1 MSKVTPG
8 DELQIK
14 AADWNILMDVADI
27 QRQDLFRRTPASA
40 GLVRSTGVVVPAKNT
55 TGSTVSR
62 FHAMGIGDPLFTY
75 ADNAQTFK
83 NQLGFEGKA
92 MSSSYLGKF
101 CVAQETIANGKIG
114 LCMVQGVTPAEITVG
129 DADDTHVDV
138 DTAGGSKLVSD
149 AGGGGLILHKPTGT
163 GTKWAV
169 IAIGGSHTGQL
180 KKQHCR
186 FTLGGALATTDASQ
200 SATIQTQ
207 YGPGVD
213 HPSTSITV
221 RNLLT
226 HTAGTYVFEGD
237 SGDAGI
243 AMYDSGT
250 TWNIIQME
258 CP

>member
-1 MSKVTPG
+1 MGVKKG
-8 DELQIK
+8 DPLLIR
-14 AADWNILMDVADI
+14 ADDWNVLLRVADDARRGALSAVAAE
-27 QRQDLFRRTPASA
+27 QRQSWPS
-40 GLVRSTGVVVPAKNT
+40 GVIVPVKNA

-226 HTAGTYVFEGD
+226 HTAGTYLFEGD

-243 AMYDSGT
+243 AIYDSGT
-250 TWNIIQME
+250 TWNIVQME